1 MAHTRYI
8 AGSQS
13 ALKSRIAELENAQ
26 TLSTTD
32 VDRLRAR
39 IDNVEREK
47 CDLAGVISL
56 RLKQENESRDEEIQ
70 ALCSNLKKRGKTSS
84 LSNPNFANSAL
95 QGRQRSSNSKRS
107 LNTCSWHRQRP
118 SAPLLSLLP
127 RLKSLSSTAVP
138 RMANSPICKL
148 RMTHL
153 NKVTSLH
160 KRRSKHSSL
169 RIPLSPNI

>member
-1 MAHTRYI
+1 MPDLLESLTCLAEVVCTTCPPMAHTRYI

-56 RLKQENESRDEEIQ
+56 RLKQENKSRDGMDDVN
-70 ALCSNLKKRGKTSS
+70 CSSVVL
-84 LSNPNFANSAL
+84 
-95 QGRQRSSNSKRS
+95 
-107 LNTCSWHRQRP
+107 
-118 SAPLLSLLP
+118 
-127 RLKSLSSTAVP
+127 
-138 RMANSPICKL
+138 
-148 RMTHL
+148 
-153 NKVTSLH
+153 TSL
-160 KRRSKHSSL
+160 
-169 RIPLSPNI
+169 